1 MRDESGIYYYRHS
14 RERGLMKHSRFMIAA
29 PGSGSGKTVISC
41 ALMSALMQEG
51 LKVAACKCGPDY
63 IDPMFHREVVGADSS
78 NLDLFF
84 CGEEALKKL
93 FEEHV
98 KDADATV
105 VEGVMGYY
113 DGYML
118 DSFKGSSYDVAR
130 TLNIPVIL
138 TVNCKGAALSL
149 VPLILGMIE
158 FRKDSNIKG
167 ILLNR
172 VSGMLY
178 GRLKLMI
185 EEQLVKRGFPIPVVG
200 YVPENET
207 FEIQSRHLGLI
218 TPGETE
224 CLREKLKKAGEI
236 LKDTV
241 ELEKICQIGREEG
254 YAGPDIS
261 LVHNR
266 KENRKIRI
274 GLAQDA
280 AFCFYYKENLEL
292 LKNLGCELVTFSP
305 LKDERLPEG
314 IKGLLLGGGYPEVY
328 GRALSRN
335 IRMMEEIRTAIES
348 GMPCLAE
355 CGGFMYL
362 HEMMEGEDGVFYP
375 MAGVI
380 KGRAYRTSRLVRF
393 GYIGLSPKEEG
404 EMLKKGETLK
414 GHEFHYWDS
423 TESGTDC
430 LAVKPG
436 NGRSWECIHMKGTL
450 FAGYPHIHFYSNPS
464 FARRFVRCC
473 EEFGKGDVR

>member
-1 MRDESGIYYYRHS
+1 
-14 RERGLMKHSRFMIAA
+14 MKHTRFMIAA
-29 PGSGSGKTVISC
+29 PGSGSGKTVVSC
-41 ALMSALMQEG
+41 ALMSALMQDG
-51 LKVAACKCGPDY
+51 MKVAACKCGPDY

-84 CGEEALKKL
+84 CGEVALKNL
-93 FEEHV
+93 FEEHT
-98 KDADATV
+98 KDAGATV

-113 DGYML
+113 DGNVL
-118 DSFKGSSYDVAR
+118 DSSRASSYDVAR
-130 TLNIPVIL
+130 TLRIPVIL

-149 VPLILGMIE
+149 VPLILGLIE

-178 GRLKLMI
+178 GRMKTMI
-185 EEQLVKRGFPIPVVG
+185 EGELAKRGFSIPVVG
-200 YVPENET
+200 YVPEDEV
-207 FEIQSRHLGLI
+207 FGIESRHLGLV
-218 TPGETE
+218 TPGEIKR
-224 CLREKLKKAGEI
+224 LRERLKRAGEI

-241 ELEKICQIGREEG
+241 DLEKICRIGREDETIL
-254 YAGPDIS
+254 YSMKKFLPEFQDFHAEKDAPDV
-261 LVHNR
+261 LNR
-266 KENRKIRI
+266 KESGKIKI
-274 GLAQDA
+274 GIAKDE

-292 LKNLGCELVTFSP
+292 LKTFGCELVTFSP
-305 LKDERLPEG
+305 LRDEALPEG
-314 IKGLLLGGGYPEVY
+314 VKGLLLGGGYPELY
-328 GRALSRN
+328 GGTLSRN
-335 IRMMEEIRTAIES
+335 KGMREGIRIAVES

-362 HEMMEGEDGVFYP
+362 HEEMEGEDKIFYP

-380 KGRAYRTSRLVRF
+380 KGRAYRTPKLVRF
-393 GYIGLSPKEEG
+393 GYIELSPKEEG

-423 TESGTDC
+423 SESGADC

-450 FAGYPHIHFYSNPS
+450 FAGYPHIHFYSNPV

-473 EEFGKGDVR
+473 AKFGKEDLR